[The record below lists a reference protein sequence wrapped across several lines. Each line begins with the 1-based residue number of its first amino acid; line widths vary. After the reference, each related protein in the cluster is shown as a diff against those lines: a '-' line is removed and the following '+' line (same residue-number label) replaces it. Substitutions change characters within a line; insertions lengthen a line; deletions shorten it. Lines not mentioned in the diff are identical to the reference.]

1 MDLVARYRKTDRL
14 SLWDASTDPRKV
26 GRDLLRL
33 TRFLFFVGCRVVTT
47 GDQYLSVDCRAMM
60 LTWRIGI
67 EEDAGLR
74 NVRPLIEIGPL
85 QMS

>member
-1 MDLVARYRKTDRL
+1 VRHRKTDRL
-14 SLWDASTDPRKV
+14 FLSDASTDPRKV

-33 TRFLFFVGCRVVTT
+33 TQFLFFVGFRVVTT
-47 GDQYLSVDCRAMM
+47 GDEYVSVDCRAVM

-67 EEDAGLR
+67 EADAGLR
-74 NVRPLIEIGPL
+74 NVRLLIEIGPL